1 MGNEFEHH
9 DYYDEHPLDF
19 EKIESG
25 ELFLDAFARN
35 RIHRLYLEFRSA
47 AEMYNS
53 APPLD
58 AMAARSKARTI
69 NKKATAAKKAL
80 SELSVC
86 AFDAVLHDFNL
97 FEAEEGNAYLF
108 KVKRAIRL
116 VRKIEQEALSRSI
129 EVHRGGRPEF
139 WDFKRLVV
147 ELYRVFL
154 ASGGEGRIIWDKN
167 RKCYKGYPIFFIRR
181 VVDQIKPLIPEA
193 VLKSFLPST
202 DSAVSRTAAE
212 AIRDFE
218 NEEAKNP
225 PKRRSKSPYF
235 CLPSH

>member
-1 MGNEFEHH
+1 MFA
-9 DYYDEHPLDF
+9 LLTQSCT
-19 EKIESG
+19 IST
-25 ELFLDAFARN
+25 FLR
-35 RIHRLYLEFRSA
+35 RR
-47 AEMYNS
+47 
-53 APPLD
+53 
-58 AMAARSKARTI
+58 
-69 NKKATAAKKAL
+69 KATHI
-80 SELSVC
+80 C
-86 AFDAVLHDFNL
+86 
-97 FEAEEGNAYLF
+97 F

-116 VRKIEQEALSRSI
+116 VRKIEQAALSRSI
-129 EVHRGGRPEF
+129 ECRHGGRPEF

-167 RKCYKGYPIFFIRR
+167 RKCYKGHPIFFIRR
-181 VVDQIKPLIPEA
+181 VVDQIRPLIPEA

-225 PKRRSKSPYF
+225 QKRRSKSPYF
-235 CLPSH
+235 CLPSN